1 MPQLQNLVLTD
12 RTPVTPVNR
21 TFVPRNVDGKGI
33 GTVVFNAGVPIG
45 EQRCTVSMSAR
56 GSRYVGE
63 VRLTL
68 PVVVNETIN
77 GVVVPKV
84 ARTAYGVATFTFD
97 QTASQQERDDAV
109 GMMASALGT
118 AKVLVNDALIKL
130 EGVY

>member
-1 MPQLQNLVLTD
+1 MPALQSLVLTD

-21 TFVPRNVDGKGI
+21 TFVPRDIVGGV

-45 EQRCTVSMSAR
+45 EQRATVSMSKKS
-56 GSRYVGE
+56 SRYVGE

-84 ARTAYGVATFTFD
+84 ARTAYAVCIFTFD
-97 QTASQQERDDAV
+97 ETASLQERTDAV
-109 GMMASALGT
+109 GMMSSALGT
-118 AKVLVNDALIKL
+118 SKVLVSDALLNL